1 MTNLT
6 VRQIQALDVRMFEE
20 SAKDLIKHGADW
32 VHTVGDLLLIVA
44 HDFTVWLCE
53 LPANEID
60 LLKAKMIKRVL

>member
-1 MTNLT
+1 MTTMT

-20 SAKDLIKHGADW
+20 SAKDLIRNGADW

-44 HDFTVWLCE
+44 YDFTVWLCD

-60 LLKAKMIKRVL
+60 LNKAKMIKRVL